1 MSILIVLDGH
11 LLLLLFLMT
20 SSCSIDDS
28 NLGDLKFESVSRV
41 IITQASI
48 ALNQSKGV
56 GLENSITRGSF
67 PLRDLHDHV
76 G

>member
-1 MSILIVLDGH
+1 MLVVLECD

-28 NLGDLKFESVSRV
+28 SLGDLKFESVLRV

-67 PLRDLHDHV
+67 SLRDLHDHV